1 MLFDVAPTWSDEV
14 VLAQRMSELEELAST
29 YWWLVVVEKIQRRK
43 KPDYHSFIG
52 SGKLDEIIEEMKEKN
67 LHVLIIG
74 NILKPGQLYNIN
86 KLLEPL
92 KKTCRDRVD
101 LILKIFQ
108 NHAQSAE
115 AQLQIELA
123 AIKHMW
129 PRIFGMG
136 LDMSRQ
142 WWWIGTKWIWE
153 TNTERMKRHLKDR
166 KLEIEHKLEE
176 YENMRSLHRSNRIRN
191 HLQTVGLVGYTNAG
205 KSSLMRLLTKKDV
218 LVEDKLFAT
227 LWTTT
232 GKVFIENP
240 VWRGKEILLT
250 DTIWFIRDLPPQLIK
265 AFSSTLEDSIQSDIL
280 IQVVDCTDADLYE
293 KVNVVNDI
301 LNEIWAIQ
309 PKVYVFNKIDL
320 LNPEQL
326 AELEKTYAYL
336 NPIFISTQNQLWIDK
351 LKGRL
356 DEMTK

>member
-1 MLFDVAPTWSDEV
+1 
-14 VLAQRMSELEELAST
+14 
-29 YWWLVVVEKIQRRK
+29 
-43 KPDYHSFIG
+43 
-52 SGKLDEIIEEMKEKN
+52 
-67 LHVLIIG
+67 
-74 NILKPGQLYNIN
+74 
-86 KLLEPL
+86 
-92 KKTCRDRVD
+92 
-101 LILKIFQ
+101 
-108 NHAQSAE
+108 
-115 AQLQIELA
+115 
-123 AIKHMW
+123 
-129 PRIFGMG
+129 
-136 LDMSRQ
+136 
-142 WWWIGTKWIWE
+142 
-153 TNTERMKRHLKDR
+153 
-166 KLEIEHKLEE
+166 
-176 YENMRSLHRSNRIRN
+176 
-191 HLQTVGLVGYTNAG
+191 VGLVGYTNAW

-336 NPIFISTQNQLWIDK
+336 NPIFISTENQLWIEK
-351 LKGRL
+351 LKGRI
-356 DEMTK
+356 DEMSR